1 VNGTHL
7 KQSLL
12 LTHSAAGIFCSSHP
26 FERPGRFFLKPL
38 CGHLGQLQMQVH
50 APHAGLS
57 KMEKP
62 LDP

>member
-12 LTHSAAGIFCSSHP
+12 LTHSAAGIFCSSYP
-26 FERPGRFFLKPL
+26 FERPGGFYLKPL
-38 CGHLGQLQMQVH
+38 CGRFGQLQVQVH

-57 KMEKP
+57 KMEKL